1 MNVELVQQKFEASW
15 TSYAA
20 MLGNGGSVSAAD
32 LCMVR
37 RLILRLV
44 PLIYADHEKE
54 GDYPSYLGFRIV
66 DAAGRDD
73 FAATALTFARLE
85 AGKKYGI
92 GAPSEVEKDWD
103 WDAPREQRDASEVE
117 YLLAMRYE
125 VCVRDSPDD
134 EWTVERWFRESD
146 DAENYHCTLCG
157 RHKHVK
163 ITSLN
168 RDMTTADWFICNGA

>member
-1 MNVELVQQKFEASW
+1 MNVELVKQKFEASW

-92 GAPSEVEKDWD
+92 GMPSGGRRSGLNNIAHRAEARGGQLTLNSDRSGTAARWSV
-103 WDAPREQRDASEVE
+103 P
-117 YLLAMRYE
+117 LG
-125 VCVRDSPDD
+125 D
-134 EWTVERWFRESD
+134 ER
-146 DAENYHCTLCG
+146 
-157 RHKHVK
+157 
-163 ITSLN
+163 
-168 RDMTTADWFICNGA
+168 NGEEG